1 MLWHILLLRVA
12 YGNPTLFEEF
22 DMPSSTRPV
31 MVVSVLAALMVL
43 ALVLARQAMPAPAP
57 APTPGPRYPA
67 TMQTRPAIPG
77 GPTELFGTTRFLIHF
92 TRTGEAAVPA
102 ADDDASGMPDYVE
115 HIGRELERTWR
126 LQVDVLGFAPPPTDG
141 GLGGDDRFDVYLL
154 PYEYFAVVISD
165 GAYIYDNPNT
175 AASEQRASFSY
186 MILDNTFERYRDYG
200 LTPFQALG
208 TTAAHEFNHTL
219 QYGYDAYEELWLM
232 EATAAL
238 MEKLAYPAI
247 NDNIGYLPIAAEEPD
262 ACLPN
267 RDPFYRP
274 YSSWWLLKYLIE
286 RHPLGERL
294 LPKIWEAAR
303 DRDGLEAL
311 NHTLNGDLVTYWQA
325 WNVARLTRQVCPL
338 NAPYCMAEAAL
349 YPNLL
354 IEGRLTP
361 NEWSGYLTYHPP
373 DGLGALGV
381 DMVDLTPLLATRLP
395 FDVVV
400 ASQTPGVTMQARLV
414 GLNARG
420 RVSVHPVPLTGDP
433 AGGTLRVNPL
443 EFASL
448 YLLVENPTLPLEAE
462 CGAAQA
468 TYHLGVTQ
476 PGARAFVQ
484 ATARTP
490 SHVPANTPFEAHVTL
505 RALGTEDT
513 ITFTVTLPAG
523 VEVLAAPGWQQTA
536 TAWLWQGNLTADPVT
551 LTLRLQT
558 AATFDLIADGHD
570 ENSEAFTLTSPV
582 VVPAETLLV
591 ADPGVFGD
599 FSAMLNVLDATGL
612 PYDVWD
618 TQQRGS
624 PPAAVLALYP
634 QVLWYTGQENVQTL
648 TEANLTLLQNYVAN
662 GGRLVMQGT
671 DLVAELLQA
680 GTPTMQAFVRTTL
693 QVDFVANT
701 YDRAG
706 GEVPLRHLSGVA
718 MVLAVPPS
726 EPEVG
731 GPPDVLRPLGQAR
744 ALWLYP
750 DGGAAGGAAITQTP
764 DGMVLVLALDV
775 AQLSAEAATRLLAE
789 LLSWR

>member
-1 MLWHILLLRVA
+1 
-12 YGNPTLFEEF
+12 
-22 DMPSSTRPV
+22 MPSSTRPM

-43 ALVLARQAMPAPAP
+43 ALVLARQATPPAPAP
-57 APTPGPRYPA
+57 IPGPRYPE
-67 TMQTRPAIPG
+67 TMQTRPTLPG
-77 GPTELFGTTRFLIHF
+77 GPTELFGTSRFLIHF
-92 TRTGEAAVPA
+92 TRTGEGAVPP
-102 ADDDASGMPDYVE
+102 ADDDASGVPDYVE
-115 HIGRELERTWR
+115 HIGRELERTWQ
-126 LQVDVLGFAPPPTDG
+126 LQIDALGFAPPPADG

-186 MILDNTFERYRDYG
+186 MILDNTFERYRAYG

-208 TTAAHEFNHTL
+208 TTAAHEFNHTI

-247 NDNIGYLPIAAEEPD
+247 NDNIGYLPVAAEEPS

-274 YSSWWLLKYLIE
+274 YSSWWLLKYLTE
-286 RHPLGERL
+286 RHPLGARL
-294 LPKIWEAAR
+294 LPRIWEAAR

-311 NHTLNGDLVTYWQA
+311 NHALDGDLTSYWRA
-325 WNVARLTRQVCPL
+325 WNVARLTRNVCPV
-338 NAPYCMAEAAL
+338 NAPYCLADAAL
-349 YPNLL
+349 YPNVLL
-354 IEGRLTP
+354 EGRLTP
-361 NEWSGYLTYHPP
+361 NGWPGYLTYEPP
-373 DGLGALGV
+373 NGLGAFGV
-381 DMVDLTPLLATRLP
+381 DFIDLTPFIATRLP
-395 FDVVV
+395 FEVVING
-400 ASQTPGVTMQARLV
+400 QTREAPLTAQFVGVSD
-414 GLNARG
+414 RG
-420 RVSVHPVPLTGDP
+420 QLTVRPVPLTGKPSAGVLRIDP
-433 AGGTLRVNPL
+433 RN
-443 EFASL
+443 FASL
-448 YLLVENPTLPLEAE
+448 YLLVENPTRALEAE
-462 CGAAQA
+462 CGTAYA
-468 TYHLGVTQ
+468 TYTLGVTQ

-484 ATARTP
+484 SSLSAPT
-490 SHVPANTPFEAHVTL
+490 HVAAATPFEAHFTL
-505 RALGTEDT
+505 RALAGEDT
-513 ITFTVTLPAG
+513 LTFTVTLPAG
-523 VEVLAAPGWQQTA
+523 VEVLAAPGWQA
-536 TAWLWQGNLTADPVT
+536 TPEAWLWQGTVTADPLT

-558 AATFDLIADGHD
+558 TTGFDLIADGHGL
-570 ENSEAFTLTSPV
+570 NSDSFTLTSPIV
-582 VVPAETLLV
+582 IPAETLAV
-591 ADPGVFGD
+591 TDPGVFGD
-599 FSAMLNVLDATGL
+599 ASALLNVLDATGL
-612 PYDVWD
+612 AYDVWD

-671 DLVAELLQA
+671 DLVAELLHA

-750 DGGAAGGAAITQTP
+750 DGGAAITQTP

-775 AQLSAEAATRLLAE
+775 TQLAAPAATQVLADLLT
-789 LLSWR
+789 WR